1 MTASSSPDAV
11 PGEEFDYE
19 ALPPNYGLSH
29 NMLAGAFAG
38 IAEHTVM
45 YPVDLMKTRMQIIN
59 PGAGGLYTGL
69 SNAVSTIY
77 RLEGLRTLWRGIS
90 SVIIGAGVLQAA
102 GDVRFDNSD
111 IATQVLHMRYISAHT
126 RL

>member
-1 MTASSSPDAV
+1 
-11 PGEEFDYE
+11 
-19 ALPPNYGLSH
+19 
-29 NMLAGAFAG
+29 
-38 IAEHTVM
+38 M
-45 YPVDLMKTRMQIIN
+45 YPVDLMKVRVAAFHGLNTANQDSRQTRMQIIN

-102 GDVRFDNSD
+102 GDVGFDNSD